1 MDEAQLALATD
12 QAAYPLSNLST
23 FICYLAVLNN
33 FRITAT
39 LILDEVRK
47 KTTSHSL
54 ASDVI

>member
-23 FICYLAVLNN
+23 FICYLAVLN

-47 KTTSHSL
+47 KTASHSL